1 MKKLIALAGLLTL
14 LVVPAASYGFSGIS
28 EEPVTGAVVEPPD
41 AWAVDAPHTEVN
53 FSVKHFFTPV
63 TGSFDEFEI
72 QLDYDAD
79 DPSRSSVDVKIPVSS
94 INTGNEKRDGH
105 LMSADFFE
113 AEKYPHITF
122 KSNSVQAKGDQLV
135 AQGLLT
141 IKGES
146 REVDLPIT
154 LLGKQELPEQMQQM
168 MGGTKEVASFEASTT
183 IDRNDYG
190 VGVGNWA
197 ATMVVGGDVN
207 IEILLEAHRK

>member
-1 MKKLIALAGLLTL
+1 MRSPKWNLL
-14 LVVPAASYGFSGIS
+14 LVVLALAAAIS
-28 EEPVTGAVVEPPD
+28 LAVGAPSAAATWGAD
-41 AWAVDAPHTEVN
+41 QAHTEVN

-72 QLDYDAD
+72 ELDYNAD
-79 DPSRSSVDVKIPVSS
+79 NPTASTVDVKIPVSS
-94 INTGNEKRDGH
+94 INTGNEKRDAH
-105 LMSADFFE
+105 LMSQDFFE
-113 AEKYPHITF
+113 ADKYPYITF
-122 KSNSVQAKGDQLV
+122 KSNSVKSNGEDQLV
-135 AQGLLT
+135 ARGQLT

-154 LLGKQELPEQMQQM
+154 LLGRQELPEQMQQM
-168 MGGTKEVASFEASTT
+168 MGGTKEVASFQASTS

-197 ATMVVGGDVN
+197 ATVVVGGEVS

>member
-1 MKKLIALAGLLTL
+1 MRSPRWNLFLLALALAAAISLMAGAPSSAA
-14 LVVPAASYGFSGIS
+14 VWGVDPA
-28 EEPVTGAVVEPPD
+28 
-41 AWAVDAPHTEVN
+41 HTEVN

-72 QLDYDAD
+72 ELDYNAD
-79 DPSRSSVDVKIPVSS
+79 NPTSSTVDVKIPVSS

-105 LMSADFFE
+105 LMSQDFFE
-113 AEKYPHITF
+113 ADKYPYITF
-122 KSNSVQAKGDQLV
+122 KSTSVKANGDGQLV
-135 AQGLLT
+135 ARGQLT

-168 MGGTKEVASFEASTT
+168 MGGTKEVASFKASTS

-197 ATMVVGGDVN
+197 ATMVVGGDVS

>member
-1 MKKLIALAGLLTL
+1 MRSPKWNLFLLALAL
-14 LVVPAASYGFSGIS
+14 AAAISLAAGAPSGAA
-28 EEPVTGAVVEPPD
+28 TWG
-41 AWAVDAPHTEVN
+41 VDQAHTEVN

-72 QLDYDAD
+72 KLDYNADNPTSSTVDA
-79 DPSRSSVDVKIPVSS
+79 KIPVSS

-105 LMSADFFE
+105 LMSQDFFE
-113 AEKYPHITF
+113 ADKYPYITF
-122 KSNSVQAKGDQLV
+122 KSTSVKANGDDQLV
-135 AQGLLT
+135 ARGQLT

-168 MGGTKEVASFEASTT
+168 MGGTKEVASFKASTSV
-183 IDRNDYG
+183 DRNDYG

-197 ATMVVGGDVN
+197 ATMVVGGDVS

>member
-1 MKKLIALAGLLTL
+1 MRSPKWNLFLLALAL
-14 LVVPAASYGFSGIS
+14 AAAISLAAGAPSGAA
-28 EEPVTGAVVEPPD
+28 TWG
-41 AWAVDAPHTEVN
+41 VDQAHTEVN

-72 QLDYDAD
+72 KLDYNAD
-79 DPSRSSVDVKIPVSS
+79 NPTSSTVDVKIPVSS

-105 LMSADFFE
+105 LVSQDFFE
-113 AEKYPHITF
+113 ADKYPYITF
-122 KSNSVQAKGDQLV
+122 KSTSVKANGDDQLV
-135 AQGLLT
+135 ARGQLT

-168 MGGTKEVASFEASTT
+168 MGGTKEVASFKASTSV
-183 IDRNDYG
+183 DRNDYG

-197 ATMVVGGDVN
+197 ATMIVGGDVA

>member
-1 MKKLIALAGLLTL
+1 MRNPQWKLFLLALAL
-14 LVVPAASYGFSGIS
+14 AAAIS
-28 EEPVTGAVVEPPD
+28 LATGAPS
-41 AWAVDAPHTEVN
+41 AAATWSVDSAHTEVN

-63 TGSFDEFEI
+63 TGTFDEFEI
-72 QLDYDAD
+72 KLDYNAD
-79 DPSRSSVDVKIPVSS
+79 NPTASTVEVKIPVSS

-105 LMSADFFE
+105 LMSQDFFE
-113 AEKYPHITF
+113 ADKYPYITF
-122 KSNSVQAKGDQLV
+122 KSTSVKASGNDQIV
-135 AQGLLT
+135 ARGQLT

-168 MGGTKEVASFEASTT
+168 MGGTKEVASFQAATS

-207 IEILLEAHRK
+207 IEILVEAHRK

>member
-1 MKKLIALAGLLTL
+1 MRSPKWSLFLLALALAAAFS
-14 LVVPAASYGFSGIS
+14 LVAGSPSGAATWG
-28 EEPVTGAVVEPPD
+28 
-41 AWAVDAPHTEVN
+41 VDSAHTEVN

-72 QLDYDAD
+72 KLDYNAD
-79 DPSRSSVDVKIPVSS
+79 NPSASTVEVKIPVSS

-105 LMSADFFE
+105 LMSPDFFE
-113 AEKYPHITF
+113 ADKYPYITF
-122 KSNSVQAKGDQLV
+122 KSTSVKANGNDQIV
-135 AQGLLT
+135 ARGQLT

-168 MGGTKEVASFEASTT
+168 MGGTKEVASFQAATS

>member
-1 MKKLIALAGLLTL
+1 MRSPKWNLFLLALAL
-14 LVVPAASYGFSGIS
+14 AAAISLAAGAPSGAA
-28 EEPVTGAVVEPPD
+28 TWG
-41 AWAVDAPHTEVN
+41 VDQAHTEVN

-72 QLDYDAD
+72 KLDYNAD
-79 DPSRSSVDVKIPVSS
+79 NPTSSTVDVKIPVSS

-105 LMSADFFE
+105 LMSQDFFE
-113 AEKYPHITF
+113 ADKYPYITF
-122 KSNSVQAKGDQLV
+122 KSTSVKANGDDQLV
-135 AQGLLT
+135 ARGQLT

-168 MGGTKEVASFEASTT
+168 MGGTKEVASFKASTSV
-183 IDRNDYG
+183 DRNDYG

-197 ATMVVGGDVN
+197 ATMVVGGDVS

>member
-1 MKKLIALAGLLTL
+1 MRHSKWNLFLLTL
-14 LVVPAASYGFSGIS
+14 ALAAAISLAAGAPSGAA
-28 EEPVTGAVVEPPD
+28 TWG
-41 AWAVDAPHTEVN
+41 VDQAHTEVN

-72 QLDYDAD
+72 KLDYNAD
-79 DPSRSSVDVKIPVSS
+79 NPTSSTVDVKIPVSS

-105 LMSADFFE
+105 LMSQDFFE
-113 AEKYPHITF
+113 ADKYPYITF
-122 KSNSVQAKGDQLV
+122 KSTSVKANGDDQLV
-135 AQGLLT
+135 ARGQLT

-168 MGGTKEVASFEASTT
+168 MGGTKEVASFKASTSV
-183 IDRNDYG
+183 DRNDYG

-197 ATMVVGGDVN
+197 ATMVVGGDVA

>member
-1 MKKLIALAGLLTL
+1 MRSPNWNLFLLALAL
-14 LVVPAASYGFSGIS
+14 AAAINLA
-28 EEPVTGAVVEPPD
+28 TGAPSG
-41 AWAVDAPHTEVN
+41 AATWGVDQAHTEVN

-72 QLDYDAD
+72 KLDYNAD
-79 DPSRSSVDVKIPVSS
+79 NPTSSTVDVKIPVSS

-105 LMSADFFE
+105 LMSQDFFE
-113 AEKYPHITF
+113 VDKYPYITF
-122 KSNSVQAKGDQLV
+122 KSTSVKANGDDQLV
-135 AQGLLT
+135 ARGQLT

-154 LLGKQELPEQMQQM
+154 LLGKQALPEQMQQM
-168 MGGTKEVASFEASTT
+168 MGGAKEVAGFKASTSV
-183 IDRNDYG
+183 DRNDYG

-197 ATMVVGGDVN
+197 ATMVVGGDVS

>member
-1 MKKLIALAGLLTL
+1 MRSPKWNLFLLALAL
-14 LVVPAASYGFSGIS
+14 AAAISLAAGAPSGAA
-28 EEPVTGAVVEPPD
+28 TWG
-41 AWAVDAPHTEVN
+41 VDQAHTEVN

-72 QLDYDAD
+72 KLDYNAD
-79 DPSRSSVDVKIPVSS
+79 NPTSSTVDVKIPVSS

-105 LMSADFFE
+105 LVSQDFFE
-113 AEKYPHITF
+113 ADKYPYITF
-122 KSNSVQAKGDQLV
+122 KSTSVKANGNDQIV
-135 AQGLLT
+135 ARGQLT

-168 MGGTKEVASFEASTT
+168 MGGTKEVAGFQAATS

>member
-1 MKKLIALAGLLTL
+1 MRSPNWNLFLLALALAAAISLT
-14 LVVPAASYGFSGIS
+14 
-28 EEPVTGAVVEPPD
+28 TGAPSG
-41 AWAVDAPHTEVN
+41 AATWGVDQAHTEVN

-72 QLDYDAD
+72 KLDYNAD
-79 DPSRSSVDVKIPVSS
+79 NPTSSTVDVKIPVSS

-105 LMSADFFE
+105 LMSQDFFE
-113 AEKYPHITF
+113 VDKYPYITF
-122 KSNSVQAKGDQLV
+122 KSASVKANGDDQLV
-135 AQGLLT
+135 ARGQLT

-168 MGGTKEVASFEASTT
+168 MGGTKEVASFKASTSV
-183 IDRNDYG
+183 DRNDYG

-197 ATMVVGGDVN
+197 ATMVVGGDVS